1 MSQETELNL
10 SEAAAEIL
18 KANLASKKGMPAEK
32 LASKQTDI
40 TYKELDGVEVDGIK
54 QATPPG
60 ATPPVGSEPMK
71 KLEKQPAGIESEN
84 HLKAPKVPNFAE
96 GTEEDE
102 DEEVI
107 EEIFDLL
114 DDEQLE
120 EAIRIIDKRRS
131 KIDSSY
137 GKKDGSFQGKME
149 RLHLAAAAK
158 ERKNITKGSGV
169 EGFNSKMTSRP
180 KGYDTGS
187 VRAVKTNEDIAALM
201 AGENLSEDFKRKA
214 TAIFEAAVKTKVA
227 ELAEELEAK
236 YVQQF
241 EEAYEEMQ
249 EDFATKVDDY
259 LDYVVESWMEENKLA
274 VESGL
279 KTEIV
284 ESFIGSLK
292 SVFEEHYIDIPEE
305 KFDVVEELASKVE
318 ALEKQVNEEM
328 SKNID
333 LKQKLSEQRKIEAL
347 HSVCEGLTLSQ
358 SEKIKTIAESV
369 DFVSEEDFIS
379 QMDSIKESYFPKESV
394 KPASVESLNDSV
406 ELNEEVKTTATVDP
420 KIAAYASI
428 ISKTLLK

>member
-18 KANLASKKGMPAEK
+18 KANLASKKGMPSEK
-32 LASKQTDI
+32 LATKQTDI
-40 TYKELDGVEVDGIK
+40 TYKELDGVEVDGIEK
-54 QATPPG
+54 ATPPG

-71 KLEKQPAGIESEN
+71 KLEKQPAAVELGN
-84 HLKAPKVPNFAE
+84 KLPAVKNPCCE
-96 GTEEDE
+96 GDE
-102 DEEVI
+102 GDEE
-107 EEIFDLL
+107 EE
-114 DDEQLE
+114 
-120 EAIRIIDKRRS
+120 
-131 KIDSSY
+131 
-137 GKKDGSFQGKME
+137 
-149 RLHLAAAAK
+149 
-158 ERKNITKGSGV
+158 V
-169 EGFNSKMTSRP
+169 
-180 KGYDTGS
+180 
-187 VRAVKTNEDIAALM
+187 VNEDIAALM

-214 TAIFEAAVKTKVA
+214 TAIFESAVKSKVA
-227 ELAEELEAK
+227 ELAEELESK
-236 YVQQF
+236 YVEQF
-241 EEAYEEMQ
+241 EEAYQEMQ
-249 EDFATKVDDY
+249 EDFATKVDEY

-305 KFDVVEELASKVE
+305 KFNVVEELASKVE

-328 SKNID
+328 TKNID

-379 QMDSIKESYFPKESV
+379 QMDSIKESYFPKETV
-394 KPASVESLNDSV
+394 KPASVESLNDAV
-406 ELNEEVKTTATVDP
+406 ELNEEVKSTATVDP

>member
-18 KANLASKKGMPAEK
+18 KANLASKKGMPSEK
-32 LASKQTDI
+32 LATKETDI

-71 KLEKQPAGIESEN
+71 KLDKQPAAVECGN
-84 HLKAPKVPNFAE
+84 KLPATKVPNFAE

-102 DEEVI
+102 DEE
-107 EEIFDLL
+107 
-114 DDEQLE
+114 
-120 EAIRIIDKRRS
+120 
-131 KIDSSY
+131 
-137 GKKDGSFQGKME
+137 
-149 RLHLAAAAK
+149 
-158 ERKNITKGSGV
+158 
-169 EGFNSKMTSRP
+169 
-180 KGYDTGS
+180 
-187 VRAVKTNEDIAALM
+187 AVNEDIAALM

-236 YVQQF
+236 YVEQF
-241 EEAYEEMQ
+241 EEAYQEMQ

-259 LDYVVESWMEENKLA
+259 LDYVVESWMDENKLA

-292 SVFEEHYIDIPEE
+292 SVFEEHYIDIPDE

-369 DFVSEEDFIS
+369 EFTSEDDFIS
-379 QMDSIKESYFPKESV
+379 QMDSIKESYFPKETV
-394 KPASVESLNDSV
+394 KPASVESLNDAV
-406 ELNEEVKTTATVDP
+406 ELNEEVKQTATVDP

>member
-18 KANLASKKGMPAEK
+18 KANLASKKGAPAEK

-40 TYKELDGVEVDGIK
+40 TYKELDGVEVADIK

-60 ATPPVGSEPMK
+60 ATPPVGSEPIK
-71 KLEKQPAGIESEN
+71 KLEKQPAGIEDQN

-102 DEEVI
+102 DE
-107 EEIFDLL
+107 
-114 DDEQLE
+114 
-120 EAIRIIDKRRS
+120 
-131 KIDSSY
+131 
-137 GKKDGSFQGKME
+137 
-149 RLHLAAAAK
+149 
-158 ERKNITKGSGV
+158 
-169 EGFNSKMTSRP
+169 
-180 KGYDTGS
+180 DT
-187 VRAVKTNEDIAALM
+187 VNEDIAALM
-201 AGENLSEDFKRKA
+201 AGENLSEEFKRKA

-259 LDYVVESWMEENKLA
+259 LDYVVESWLEENKLA

-333 LKQKLSEQRKIEAL
+333 LKQKLSEQKKIEAL
-347 HSVCEGLTLSQ
+347 HAVCEGLTLSQ
-358 SEKIKTIAESV
+358 SEKIKNIAESV
-369 DFVSEEDFIS
+369 DFDSEEDFIS
-379 QMDSIKESYFPKESV
+379 QMENIKESYFPKETV
-394 KPASVESLNDSV
+394 KPASVESLNDAV
-406 ELNEEVKTTATVDP
+406 QLNEETKSTATVDP